1 MTKLL
6 LVRHGITEMNS
17 SRKFSGHTDVDLSEE
32 GFRQAERL
40 GERLAKEQINA
51 VYCSDLKRAVSTAE
65 VITRGHETEISNC
78 FELREIHYGDLEG
91 LSFDEI
97 SRDHPEVAKDL
108 RNSFLELSFPGGE
121 DFKGFTARVCSFL
134 DKLDTQAEEQT
145 VLVVAHGGSLR
156 TLLCNL
162 LGFGQEHWRKFRF
175 DNASLT
181 IVDIYSRGAI
191 LSLLNDTSHLS
202 EEG

>member
-17 SRKFSGHTDVDLSEE
+17 LMKFSGHTDVDLNEE
-32 GFRQAERL
+32 GFRQVEKL
-40 GERLAKEQINA
+40 GERLAKEQIDA

-65 VITRGHETEISNC
+65 VISRGHGTEISSC
-78 FELREIHYGDLEG
+78 FELREINYGDAEG

-97 SRDHPEVAKDL
+97 SRQYPEVTKAL
-108 RNSFLELSFPGGE
+108 RDFSPELSFPGGE

-134 DKLDTQAEEQT
+134 DKLDNHAEEHT
-145 VLVVAHGGSLR
+145 VLIVAHGGSLR
-156 TLLCNL
+156 TLICDL
-162 LGFGQEHWRKFRF
+162 LAIGQEHWRKFRF

-181 IVDIYSRGAI
+181 IVDIYSREPI
-191 LSLLNDTSHLS
+191 LSLLNDTSHLT
-202 EEG
+202 EKG